1 MPQHVLVVDDSLTVR
16 MDLRAA
22 LTAAGFMIKTC
33 STIEAARSEL
43 STHAFDLVFLDI
55 LLPDGSGIDLLKQ
68 IKESPDLRAI
78 RVIMLSTEAEVRS
91 RIQGLSLGAD
101 HYVGK
106 PYDRAKVVRVAR
118 ELFLLPDASGASPV
132 RRARKKLLLLLND
145 VPSFVTSL
153 AGTLHQD
160 GYEVVVSSSGQDA
173 IALLMV
179 EDFDMILMDVSLPG
193 TDAAQICRQLRALKR
208 MDSCLIVL
216 MTTCEPDR
224 AARHDALA
232 AGADELIFKPTRP
245 SVLSAQ
251 LLCIFIM
258 KRQQHRSPA
267 NLQRPLPSIR
277 PAPPV
282 FSGKTE
288 PEHLQ

>member
-68 IKESPDLRAI
+68 IKETPELRSI

-91 RIQGLSLGAD
+91 RIQGLRLGAD

-132 RRARKKLLLLLND
+132 RRASCRAMGQSARAP
-145 VPSFVTSL
+145 VG
-153 AGTLHQD
+153 ARRQACRD
-160 GYEVVVSSSGQDA
+160 G
-173 IALLMV
+173 
-179 EDFDMILMDVSLPG
+179 
-193 TDAAQICRQLRALKR
+193 
-208 MDSCLIVL
+208 
-216 MTTCEPDR
+216 
-224 AARHDALA
+224 AAR
-232 AGADELIFKPTRP
+232 RP
-245 SVLSAQ
+245 PGMRSNASAVGGTSAT
-251 LLCIFIM
+251 C
-258 KRQQHRSPA
+258 R
-267 NLQRPLPSIR
+267 
-277 PAPPV
+277 V
-282 FSGKTE
+282 FSAIGAMVF
-288 PEHLQ
+288 P